1 MTVDIHPDTVEEA
14 RDRGGDADADRPEAI
29 SEALEGAELGYGVG
43 EPLVGDAYADYPS
56 REQLSNP
63 DRGEFLRDLLAHPQ
77 VDGLDSAVEEL
88 TGANDTATLGDWL
101 GTLEA
106 AADAHGL
113 DVDTLTA
120 KGEDEREQ
128 GGGDRLTSLLGY
140 RPPEDMVRPDNPV
153 LVAELYLL
161 GLSVE
166 EVADTL
172 TKEVEGDVRPAH
184 VRDTLKTVGLLEG
197 RTREE
202 QQEAFAEK
210 DGRIGGTT
218 FDRSEGSDSDGLTVN
233 AEDFA

>member
-1 MTVDIHPDTVEEA
+1 MTVDLHPSTVEAA
-14 RDRGGDADADRPEAI
+14 RDRGGAADPDRPEAI
-29 SEALEGAELGYGVG
+29 TEAVEGAELGYGDG
-43 EPLVGDAYADYPS
+43 EPLVGDTYADYPS
-56 REQLSNP
+56 RAELSNP
-63 DRGEFLRDLLAHPQ
+63 DRGEFVRDLLAHPQ
-77 VDGLDSAVEEL
+77 VQGLDDAVAEL
-88 TGANDTATLGDWL
+88 TGAGDTPTLRKWL
-101 GTLEA
+101 STLEG

-113 DVDTLTA
+113 DTDTLTA
-120 KGEDEREQ
+120 KSGDE
-128 GGGDRLTSLLGY
+128 GGGDTLTSLLGY
-140 RPPEDMVRPDNPV
+140 EPPTDVVHRGNPV
-153 LVAELYLL
+153 LIAELYTL

-172 TKEVEGDVRPAH
+172 GARVEGDIRPAH

-218 FDRSEGSDSDGLTVN
+218 FDRSEGGDSNGLTVN